1 MQDTE
6 LIDLSA
12 IGSGDIDSDSL
23 ESVKKII
30 LDHMARV
37 ASLEHFERA
46 LGSPFREHLALKAA
60 IHVEESIRF
69 EEVALAIHQHLPD
82 RCSDAEKIIEHLR
95 KIKVK

>member
-6 LIDLSA
+6 LIDLAA
-12 IGSGDIDSDSL
+12 IGSSDITDETL

-30 LDHMARV
+30 LDHMAAI

-60 IHVEESIRF
+60 IHAEENVRF
-69 EEVALAIHQHLPD
+69 EEVALAIHQHLPN
-82 RCSDAEKIIEHLR
+82 RCSDTERIAEHLR
-95 KIKVK
+95 KIKK